1 MQRHFTAWL
10 TWDPSCLSQ
19 PNMDL
24 MVQED
29 MLFSENP
36 PRWVADPSRPLL
48 LHVITSIDA
57 RHGDIGLAMRE
68 ARRLLADADWHV
80 VGTFTPVPS
89 GVIAVVYTTKEI

>member
-1 MQRHFTAWL
+1 MTRHFTAWL
-10 TWDPSCLSQ
+10 TWDLSCLDQ
-19 PNMDL
+19 PYMDL

-29 MLFSENP
+29 MLFSEDP
-36 PRWVADPSRPLL
+36 PKWVTDPSKPVLL
-48 LHVITSIDA
+48 YAVTSVNA
-57 RHGDIGLAMRE
+57 HYGDTGLAIRE